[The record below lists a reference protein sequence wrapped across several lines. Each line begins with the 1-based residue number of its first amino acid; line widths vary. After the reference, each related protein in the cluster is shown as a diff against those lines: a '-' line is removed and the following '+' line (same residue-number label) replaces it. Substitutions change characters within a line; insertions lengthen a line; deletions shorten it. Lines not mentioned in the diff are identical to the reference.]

1 MDYRFNFR
9 EVWVHKGLF
18 LSGLKITL
26 EMTLVVVILALIVG
40 LIVALVRLRNSRAS
54 RLLSRVYIEVFRNC
68 PPLVLLLWAFYVLPI
83 LLGLSMSAFLAC
95 AIALGLN
102 AAAYMA
108 EIYRSGIQ
116 SVERGQI
123 EAGYSLGL
131 SYPQGMRKVIL
142 PQAIRVM
149 IPPLLVELVEVLKW
163 SSLVSALGVADL
175 TFTGEVL
182 SNKIFRPMEIFTVIA
197 GIYFVV
203 CYALSQMVR
212 ILEKQLSKAY

>member
-1 MDYRFNFR
+1 MTYRFNFR

-18 LSGLKITL
+18 LGGLKMTL
-26 EMTLVVVILALIVG
+26 EMTLVVVVLGLLIGLVIALI
-40 LIVALVRLRNSRAS
+40 RLSNSRIS
-54 RLLSRVYIEVFRNC
+54 RVFSRVYIEIFRNC

-83 LLGLSMSAFLAC
+83 LLGIKLSAFLAC

-102 AAAYMA
+102 VGAYMA

-116 SVERGQI
+116 SVDRGQT

-131 SYPQGMRKVIL
+131 SYFQILRKVIL
-142 PQAIRVM
+142 PQAIRIM
-149 IPPLLVELVEVLKW
+149 IPPLLVEFVEVLKW
-163 SSLVSALGVADL
+163 SSLVSAVGVADL

-203 CYALSQMVR
+203 CYALSQAVG
-212 ILEKQLSKAY
+212 IIEKRLAKAY